1 MKGSVRSVVATC
13 CRTILMDEPWQDL
26 GFPKRPRYGSLFQ
39 RFRPAWKVAVEKRV
53 VQEMLAALTA
63 VHIVAGAVPEDEV
76 SDIVDAYTSFPEVA
90 EALGYASTE
99 EAKQRLRGAIEK
111 YVAEP
116 TDRWSAL
123 LARRVDPNSLP
134 ERADAARLLVGC
146 AQFGLN
152 LQRMVN
158 VVRQRS
164 T

>member
-1 MKGSVRSVVATC
+1 
-13 CRTILMDEPWQDL
+13 
-26 GFPKRPRYGSLFQ
+26 
-39 RFRPAWKVAVEKRV
+39 
-53 VQEMLAALTA
+53 MLAALTA
-63 VHIVAGAVPEDEV
+63 VHIVAGAAPEDEV
-76 SDIVDAYTSFPEVA
+76 SDIVEAYTSLPEVA

-123 LARRVDPNSLP
+123 LTRRVDPNSLP

-152 LQRMVN
+152 LQRMGASSSPRQFRQDHRRDVSRR
-158 VVRQRS
+158 VRVSPQLRAA
-164 T
+164 